1 MQEPSGEL
9 EHWSNN
15 SKIFKTQAPDRHR
28 RSSLGLNQF
37 FNWEFFSNA
46 KSNVTQGRVICRLV
60 SMFESVDELVE
71 ENDRRRT
78 LEAESE
84 LDEEP
89 PEHTLEYNFLLVTCY

>member
-1 MQEPSGEL
+1 
-9 EHWSNN
+9 
-15 SKIFKTQAPDRHR
+15 
-28 RSSLGLNQF
+28 
-37 FNWEFFSNA
+37 
-46 KSNVTQGRVICRLV
+46 
-60 SMFESVDELVE
+60 MFESVDELVE